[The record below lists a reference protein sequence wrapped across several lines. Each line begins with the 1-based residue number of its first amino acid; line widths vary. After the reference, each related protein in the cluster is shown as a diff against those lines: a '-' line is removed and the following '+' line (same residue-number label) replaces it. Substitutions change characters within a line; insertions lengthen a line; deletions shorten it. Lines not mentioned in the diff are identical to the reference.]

1 MNVVPFYLVLK
12 GARSNILTVLKH
24 KNTICLQILRKHAKF
39 TYLFLQKTMLQ
50 PVILLWNLCSV
61 SECLFLFWSVTPPT
75 ASSPKRWKGFD
86 TPGCQVA
93 AMPTRL
99 QILSALKT
107 LSIQFKNSVTRG
119 IGSSVVYPQ
128 SGIPRERRVSQSAS
142 CQDYLLHL

>member
-50 PVILLWNLCSV
+50 PVILLWNVCSV

-75 ASSPKRWKGFD
+75 EKD
-86 TPGCQVA
+86 LTPQVA
-93 AMPTRL
+93 SLWKTVCCSHAN
-99 QILSALKT
+99 QIAD
-107 LSIQFKNSVTRG
+107 SIWPKNPQYPVKNSVTRG